1 MPIKGAILLVF
12 VRGSISRRV
21 LVSAVT
27 VNNPC
32 IDKPN
37 HGRGAKVTKLL
48 PDFSLPPAVFR
59 NLLLKNLELDFM
71 VMFV

>member
-1 MPIKGAILLVF
+1 MPIKVAILLVF

-48 PDFSLPPAVFR
+48 PDFSLPPMFR
-59 NLLLKNLELDFM
+59 ILLFQNLELDFM